1 MCTDRRTW
9 QNLSTRFAP
18 KHEWHKI
25 RMSGLRDIL
34 GVDRARGTVRVE
46 PFVTVGY
53 ATRFL
58 LARGHMLAV
67 TLEIEDAT
75 LGGLAMAVGMTT
87 HSHKVGLLF
96 ETVVAYEVI
105 IADGTLLRVTRE
117 EHPDLFHALPWS
129 HGTLGLLVAL
139 ELKIV
144 RSSRMCTC
152 GTSRCIPSSN
162 TATSSARC
170 RSPPTPRTSS
180 RPPSSPRTTR

>member
-1 MCTDRRTW
+1 MAVAAEGERRPRVAE
-9 QNLSTRFAP
+9 QPAELEGVE
-18 KHEWHKI
+18 H
-25 RMSGLRDIL
+25 L
-34 GVDRARGTVRVE
+34 GVARTRGTVRVE

-105 IADGTLLRVTRE
+105 IADGTLAGVEALATCLQTRLGPERSWAAEADRVR
-117 EHPDLFHALPWS
+117 AA
-129 HGTLGLLVAL
+129 VRAAL
-139 ELKIV
+139 EAQAPGCASGPCGSCP
-144 RSSRMCTC
+144 RS
-152 GTSRCIPSSN
+152 
-162 TATSSARC
+162 A
-170 RSPPTPRTSS
+170 
-180 RPPSSPRTTR
+180 